1 MEKSKINEKDFF
13 PKIKIMK
20 IIKKPYIAIFL
31 ASLMLFSSCNG
42 EQLFQENEF
51 ENYTKIS
58 YKEMM
63 YNLKNDI
70 DSVILESKPES
81 ISLENYKIK
90 LLNGELEMSEKQ
102 INKISVLS
110 EKLSNYGKFLAQK
123 NNVEI
128 DINNKSFTIAL
139 GGLYSPEDN
148 MDTKYKKLKINSE
161 ENLQSRMNPWLE
173 CALIALGADALW
185 ALGGSSASAWTA
197 AAMTRAFTAVAK
209 RFLGPIGVAIAVV
222 SFGLCMAGNADNS

>member
-1 MEKSKINEKDFF
+1 MN
-13 PKIKIMK
+13 
-20 IIKKPYIAIFL
+20 IIKKPYVAIFL

-51 ENYTKIS
+51 ETFTKVS

-70 DSVILESKPES
+70 DSVVLESKPES

-102 INKISVLS
+102 INKISFFS

-123 NNVEI
+123 NNI
-128 DINNKSFTIAL
+128 DIDVNNKSSTIAL

-148 MDTKYKKLKINSE
+148 METKYKKLKINSE
-161 ENLQSRMNPWLE
+161 ESLQSRMNPWLE

-185 ALGGSSASAWTA
+185 ALGGSAASAWTA

-209 RFLGPIGVAIAVV
+209 RFLGPIGVAIAIV
-222 SFGLCMAGNADNS
+222 SFGICMAGNADNS

>member
-1 MEKSKINEKDFF
+1 
-13 PKIKIMK
+13 MK
-20 IIKKPYIAIFL
+20 IIKKPYVEIFF

-51 ENYTKIS
+51 ETFTKVS

-70 DSVILESKPES
+70 DSVVLESKPES

-102 INKISVLS
+102 INKISFFL

-123 NNVEI
+123 NNI
-128 DINNKSFTIAL
+128 DIDVNNKSSTIAL

-148 MDTKYKKLKINSE
+148 METKYKKLKINSE
-161 ENLQSRMNPWLE
+161 ESLQSRMNPWLE

-185 ALGGSSASAWTA
+185 ALGGSAASAWTA

-209 RFLGPIGVAIAVV
+209 RFLGPIGVAIAIV
-222 SFGLCMAGNADNS
+222 SFGICMAGNADNS

>member
-1 MEKSKINEKDFF
+1 MN
-13 PKIKIMK
+13 
-20 IIKKPYIAIFL
+20 IIKKPYVAIFL

-51 ENYTKIS
+51 ETFTKVS

-70 DSVILESKPES
+70 DSVVLESKPES

-102 INKISVLS
+102 INKISFFS

-123 NNVEI
+123 
-128 DINNKSFTIAL
+128 
-139 GGLYSPEDN
+139 
-148 MDTKYKKLKINSE
+148 KI
-161 ENLQSRMNPWLE
+161 
-173 CALIALGADALW
+173 LILMLIIKV
-185 ALGGSSASAWTA
+185 L
-197 AAMTRAFTAVAK
+197 
-209 RFLGPIGVAIAVV
+209 L
-222 SFGLCMAGNADNS
+222 LL

>member
-1 MEKSKINEKDFF
+1 MN
-13 PKIKIMK
+13 
-20 IIKKPYIAIFL
+20 IIKKPYVAIFL

-51 ENYTKIS
+51 ETFTKVS

-70 DSVILESKPES
+70 DSVVLESKPES

-102 INKISVLS
+102 INKISFFS

-123 NNVEI
+123 NNI
-128 DINNKSFTIAL
+128 DIDVNNKSSTIAL

-148 MDTKYKKLKINSE
+148 METKYKKLKINSE
-161 ENLQSRMNPWLE
+161 ESLQSRMNPWLE

-185 ALGGSSASAWTA
+185 ALGGSAASA
-197 AAMTRAFTAVAK
+197 
-209 RFLGPIGVAIAVV
+209 
-222 SFGLCMAGNADNS
+222 

>member
-1 MEKSKINEKDFF
+1 
-13 PKIKIMK
+13 MK
-20 IIKKPYIAIFL
+20 IIKKPYVEIFF

-51 ENYTKIS
+51 ETFTKVS

-70 DSVILESKPES
+70 DSVVLESKPES

-102 INKISVLS
+102 INKISFFS

-123 NNVEI
+123 NNI
-128 DINNKSFTIAL
+128 DIDVNNKSSTIAL

-148 MDTKYKKLKINSE
+148 METKYKKLKINSE
-161 ENLQSRMNPWLE
+161 ESLQSRMNPWLE

-185 ALGGSSASAWTA
+185 ALGGSAASAWTA

-209 RFLGPIGVAIAVV
+209 RFLGPIGVAIAIV
-222 SFGLCMAGNADNS
+222 SFGICMAGNADNS

>member
-1 MEKSKINEKDFF
+1 
-13 PKIKIMK
+13 MK
-20 IIKKPYIAIFL
+20 IIKKPYVEIFF

-51 ENYTKIS
+51 ETFTKVS

-70 DSVILESKPES
+70 DSVVLESKPES

-102 INKISVLS
+102 INKISFFL

-123 NNVEI
+123 NNI
-128 DINNKSFTIAL
+128 DIDVNNKSSTIAL

-148 MDTKYKKLKINSE
+148 METKYKKLKINSE
-161 ENLQSRMNPWLE
+161 ESLQSRMNPWLE

-185 ALGGSSASAWTA
+185 ALGGSAASAWTA

-209 RFLGPIGVAIAVV
+209 RFLGPIGVAIAIV
-222 SFGLCMAGNADNS
+222 SFGICMAANADNS